1 MHEMHNFDTAASR
14 FYRNIGL
21 NSLPLLSWDLSS
33 SHYQK
38 ICGFYND
45 LSAFESLAEENK
57 WVSTKNIAKA
67 LLEHEQ
73 IVVVTDIHQNIVK
86 ASHNI
91 FGMNG
96 YSKEEIVGQKPKIFQ
111 GPETCQKTT
120 QYISRAIAKCEPFEA
135 TIVNYHKDG
144 SPYKCWIK
152 GEPVYNTRG
161 KVVNFIAYER
171 EVA

>member
-1 MHEMHNFDTAASR
+1 MHEMHNFDKAASK
-14 FYRNIGL
+14 FYKNIGL
-21 NSLPLLSWDLSS
+21 KSLPLLSWDLSGT
-33 SHYQK
+33 HYQK
-38 ICGFYND
+38 ICGLYND

-57 WVSTKNIAKA
+57 WASIKNIAEA
-67 LLEHEQ
+67 LLEKEQ

-120 QYISRAIAKCEPFEA
+120 KYISQAIAKRESFEA
-135 TIVNYHKDG
+135 TVLNYRKDG

-152 GEPVYNTRG
+152 GEPIYDTKG
-161 KVVNFIAYER
+161 KVVNFIAFER